1 MPSFLRASS
10 ETFLYAN
17 VARFL
22 VTDSYKERTHCGER
36 ALISQKFE
44 LLGHWKT
51 VAEVGNV
58 LGSMLQVKRNAVSTY
73 QEVSSD
79 QHSAGARP
87 KLPHNDITLLLV
99 HVAVLQKR
107 IDPLE

>member
-1 MPSFLRASS
+1 M
-10 ETFLYAN
+10 
-17 VARFL
+17 
-22 VTDSYKERTHCGER
+22 
-36 ALISQKFE
+36 

-58 LGSMLQVKRNAVSTY
+58 LGYMLQVKRSAASTY

-87 KLPHNDITLLLV
+87 KLPHNDVTLLLV
-99 HVAVLQKR
+99 HVPVLEER
-107 IDPLE
+107 IGPLE